1 MTVHDEEN
9 ELFVEVVKDTVR
21 VRTSRGGS
29 SPSGAVENND
39 LRRETIE
46 LFRIWLG
53 QKDKISK
60 RRELEVLGQHL
71 FEVLFSAAAVRTF
84 IEGKLTAARH
94 NKRRLRIQLVF
105 EDAPDLAGFPW
116 EYLCFAPPSG
126 RKHLYFLAMEA
137 DLVLSR
143 FISLE
148 DDRVR
153 LREDSSQLRLLVV
166 VSEPIDP
173 ELGPV
178 LADQVIE
185 EVEKLKGRIEMTR
198 LDQPTPDSLVTKL
211 EEFKPHVVHFIGHGR
226 FNVAEKQGEIAL
238 LDADEVSAVWCSDKI
253 FAEYFVR
260 SKECVPRLVLLHAC
274 ESGKADGTHFAGM
287 APQMILAGVQAV
299 VAMQHPIT
307 NKAAIS
313 FSKGFYT
320 ELAKGNPIDQAVQT
334 ARYKITLDEPR
345 NWDSRVF
352 GTPVLYMRSSDGI
365 LLNAEEPGV
374 ASRPEQRAAA
384 TRETL
389 GRSSIPSSAPS
400 AAQQATI
407 DGFTR
412 PEPAGP
418 TRLPLIDGASRDSR
432 EMKSP

>member
-1 MTVHDEEN
+1 VHDEEN
-9 ELFVEVVKDTVR
+9 ELFVEVVKDTVK
-21 VRTSRGGS
+21 VRMGRGGAS
-29 SPSGAVENND
+29 RSGTVEDND

-46 LFRIWLG
+46 LFKTWLG

-71 FEVLFSAAAVRTF
+71 FEVLFSDVAVRTF
-84 IEGKLTAARH
+84 IEGKLADAKH

-105 EDAPDLAGFPW
+105 EDASDLAGFPW
-116 EYLCFAPPSG
+116 EYLCFAPASG
-126 RKHLYFLAMEA
+126 RKYFLAMEA

-148 DDRVR
+148 DDRER
-153 LREDSSQLRLLVV
+153 LIEDSSRLRLLVV
-166 VSEPIDP
+166 VSEPIDS

-178 LADQVIE
+178 LAAQVVE
-185 EVEKLKGRIEMTR
+185 EVEKLKGRIEITR
-198 LDQPTPDSLVTKL
+198 LDQPTPDSLVNKL
-211 EEFKPHVVHFIGHGR
+211 QEFKPHVVHFIGHGR
-226 FNVAEKQGEIAL
+226 FNLAEKQGEIAL
-238 LDADEVSAVWCSDKI
+238 LDADEASAVWCSDKI
-253 FAEYFVR
+253 FADYFVR
-260 SKECVPRLVLLHAC
+260 SKDWIPRLVLLHAC

-287 APQMILAGVQAV
+287 APQLILAGVQAA

-334 ARYKITLDEPR
+334 GRYKITLDEPR

-365 LLNAEEPGV
+365 ILNAEEPGI

-389 GRSSIPSSAPS
+389 GRPSVASSAPS
-400 AAQQATI
+400 AAQQATADDFI
-407 DGFTR
+407 R
-412 PEPAGP
+412 PETAGSA
-418 TRLPLIDGASRDSR
+418 RFPLIDGASRDSR
-432 EMKSP
+432 EIKSL